1 MLFETQQFDMQ
12 DVDSVLV
19 LMQVNLIRLHHLSRL
34 HHPPPPAA
42 DFSWGGA
49 RTSQPGA
56 ALTSLRDI
64 QSQEAAVA
72 QRPGITAADLPMLG
86 LVFIIRL

>member
-34 HHPPPPAA
+34 HHPPPLL
-42 DFSWGGA
+42 
-49 RTSQPGA
+49 
-56 ALTSLRDI
+56 LTSLGEERGLL
-64 QSQEAAVA
+64 SQE
-72 QRPGITAADLPMLG
+72 QLS
-86 LVFIIRL
+86 RL